1 MEAKFAFELPFIN
14 KCRFLYKNQAKW
26 A

>member
-1 MEAKFAFELPFIN
+1 MEAKFAFQLPFIN